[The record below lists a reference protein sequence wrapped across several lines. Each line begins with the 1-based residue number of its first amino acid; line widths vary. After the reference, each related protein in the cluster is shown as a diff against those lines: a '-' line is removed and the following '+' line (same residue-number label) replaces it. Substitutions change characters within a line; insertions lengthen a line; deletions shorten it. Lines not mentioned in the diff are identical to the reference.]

1 MPWKDKS
8 HNGYGVLTYT
18 LKSFSHSV
26 VNNFTPE
33 FSVPPGKDFT
43 VICNYGA
50 TDLSASAHVEMFY
63 SDVPGGTFRARTKT
77 GGYYFNATSALI
89 KGATKV
95 IPVDIS
101 AQGEYPVYKLKV
113 TGNAAGNKG
122 GGLVKFVVYWGEAPV
137 TNVT

>member
-1 MPWKDKS
+1 MLWKNVS
-8 HNGYGVLTYT
+8 HNGYGVLSYT
-18 LKSFSHSV
+18 LKSYSHSV
-26 VNNFTPE
+26 ANNFTPE

-77 GGYYFNATSALI
+77 GGYYFNATSCLI
-89 KGATKV
+89 DAATKV

-101 AQGEYPVYKLKV
+101 SQGEFPVYKLKV

-122 GGLVKFVVYWGEAPV
+122 GGLVKFVVYWGQSPDA
-137 TNVT
+137 NIR